1 MRKEHKIVASIV
13 ILILLSVVIYIAYT
27 TSVTLMTKGKKLIIY
42 TDDSFLLWG
51 NYPEAVQDFVFKG
64 FEKYYE
70 REYGVKV
77 ALEIKRFE
85 GDREMLSAVIQEL
98 ERGVR
103 TADVVIG
110 LDNILVIE
118 AIDHEVLESIDF
130 TQLNNIENVP
140 QNVIEAFDP
149 TGHAIPLIQ
158 AIIGVVYDKRYA
170 SEEAFP
176 ELEKLK
182 FETFYNETYASHF
195 VVEDPR
201 RSGTGLNFFIGQV
214 VFFEKV
220 LKKNWSEWWN
230 QVKDNITVVPSWS
243 DAYDLFLDPEE
254 TGIWMVVSTTTDPAY
269 AYYFYGSDV
278 YGAAVFVY
286 NETKYG
292 WFYVYGAGIVRGTK
306 NYDIALNFL
315 DWLLS
320 PEVQSLY
327 PLNDWMWPVNQL
339 AAVPDWFEEYAQNPN
354 EVYPINL
361 FITQDEI
368 RDNLD
373 TWLEEWSNIMGA
385 T

>member
-1 MRKEHKIVASIV
+1 VPILRKEHKIVASIV

-118 AIDHEVLESIDF
+118 AIDHEALESIDF

-214 VFFEKV
+214 VFFE
-220 LKKNWSEWWN
+220 
-230 QVKDNITVVPSWS
+230 
-243 DAYDLFLDPEE
+243 

-306 NYDIALNFL
+306 NYDIALKFL